1 MQLFK
6 LDDKYTVICE
16 TKSTRQGFKHE
27 ATLLH
32 NGYEKQKAKVC
43 YLNRTWERFTYET
56 ILIQAIDK
64 YFTGDDL
71 IHYKQIINS
80 LA

>member
-6 LDDKYTVICE
+6 LDDKYTVVCE

-27 ATLLH
+27 AVLLR
-32 NGYEKQKAKVC
+32 GSYEALKTKVC

-71 IHYKQIINS
+71 IHYKQIINT

>member
-6 LDDKYTVICE
+6 LDDKYTVVCE

-27 ATLLH
+27 AVLLR
-32 NGYEKQKAKVC
+32 GSYEALKTKEC

-56 ILIQAIDK
+56 VLLKAIDK

-71 IHYKQIINS
+71 IHYKGIINT
-80 LA
+80 LT

>member
-6 LDDKYTVICE
+6 LDDKYTVVCE
-16 TKSTRQGFKHE
+16 TKKTRNGFKHE

-56 ILIQAIDK
+56 VLLRVILHLENVEQE
-64 YFTGDDL
+64 
-71 IHYKQIINS
+71 HYKQIINT

>member
-6 LDDKYTVICE
+6 LDDKYTVVCE
-16 TKSTRQGFKHE
+16 TKNTKQGFKHE

-32 NGYEKQKAKVC
+32 NGYEKHKAKVC

-56 ILIQAIDK
+56 VLLRVILHLENVEQE
-64 YFTGDDL
+64 
-71 IHYKQIINS
+71 HYKKIINNM
-80 LA
+80 A

>member
-56 ILIQAIDK
+56 VLLRVILHLENVEQE
-64 YFTGDDL
+64 
-71 IHYKQIINS
+71 HYKQIINT

>member
-6 LDDKYTVICE
+6 LDDKYTVVCE
-16 TKSTRQGFKHE
+16 TKNTRNGFKHE
-27 ATLLH
+27 AILLH

-56 ILIQAIDK
+56 VLLRVILHFENAEQE
-64 YFTGDDL
+64 
-71 IHYKQIINS
+71 HYKKIINS
-80 LA
+80 MG